1 MTTQFTRAKWAHG
14 TQLIVDGVKVAELQN
29 IGTPQLTRDEE
40 DVTNHDSPGGHE
52 EFIMTLMRSGTLPIS
67 GNFVAEDPGQQKV
80 ISLFKSAERVPMS
93 IKLPD
98 DIAEW
103 QFEGFVKELNMGE
116 LGNGKIPFNA
126 SLRVSGMPKLMIG
139 GVDVLGVDEES
150 GGVARGLTVV
160 AGNLVTIVGG
170 YGEDYNDITIEFD
183 TGVVGAAWS
192 GTTLTVTL
200 VAGTEYGASEINDL
214 IVNAGGLTPAGVLQ
228 DKIKISV
235 SGKYTGTEWSNAPD
249 VILAGGS

>member
-1 MTTQFTRAKWAHG
+1 MSEQFTRAKWAHG
-14 TQLIVDGVKVAELQN
+14 SQFWADGTRVAELQN

-52 EFIMTLMRSGTLPIS
+52 EFIMTLIRSGTLPLS

-80 ISLFKSAERVPMS
+80 ISLFKTARRVPME
-93 IKLPD
+93 IVLANNLAKW
-98 DIAEW
+98 E
-103 QFEGFVKELNMGE
+103 FEGLIQSLNMGE
-116 LGNGKIPFNA
+116 LANGKIPFNVN
-126 SLRVSGMPKLMIG
+126 LRVSGMPKLWID

-214 IVNAGGLTPAGVLQ
+214 IVNAGGSTPAGVLQ

>member
-1 MTTQFTRAKWAHG
+1 M
-14 TQLIVDGVKVAELQN
+14 
-29 IGTPQLTRDEE
+29 
-40 DVTNHDSPGGHE
+40 
-52 EFIMTLMRSGTLPIS
+52 
-67 GNFVAEDPGQQKV
+67 
-80 ISLFKSAERVPMS
+80 
-93 IKLPD
+93 
-98 DIAEW
+98 
-103 QFEGFVKELNMGE
+103 
-116 LGNGKIPFNA
+116 
-126 SLRVSGMPKLMIG
+126 
-139 GVDVLGVDEES
+139 DVLGVDEES

-214 IVNAGGLTPAGVLQ
+214 IVNAGGPTPAGVLQ

>member
-1 MTTQFTRAKWAHG
+1 MSEQFTRAKWAHG
-14 TQLIVDGVKVAELQN
+14 SQFWADGTRVAELQN

-52 EFIMTLMRSGTLPIS
+52 EFIMTLIRSGTLPLS

-80 ISLFKSAERVPMS
+80 ISLFKTARRVPME
-93 IKLPD
+93 IVLANNLAKW
-98 DIAEW
+98 E
-103 QFEGFVKELNMGE
+103 FEGLIQSLNMGE
-116 LGNGKIPFNA
+116 LANGKIPFNVN
-126 SLRVSGMPKLMIG
+126 LRVSGMPKLWID

-170 YGEDYNDITIEFD
+170 YGEDYNNITIKFD

-214 IVNAGGLTPAGVLQ
+214 IVNAGGPTPAGVLQ

>member
-52 EFIMTLMRSGTLPIS
+52 EFIMTLIRSGPLPIS
-67 GNFVAEDPGQQKV
+67 NFVTSVRSAKV
-80 ISLFKSAERVPMS
+80 ISLFKSGKRVVS
-93 IKLPD
+93 IALPND
-98 DIAEW
+98 VAEW
-103 QFEGFVKELNMGE
+103 QFEGLVKELNMGE

-214 IVNAGGLTPAGVLQ
+214 IVNAGGPTPAGVLQ

>member
-1 MTTQFTRAKWAHG
+1 MSEQFTRAKWAHG
-14 TQLIVDGVKVAELQN
+14 SQFWADGTRVAELQN

-52 EFIMTLMRSGTLPIS
+52 EFIMTLIRSGTLPLS

-80 ISLFKSAERVPMS
+80 ISLFKTARRVPME
-93 IKLPD
+93 IVLANNLAKW
-98 DIAEW
+98 E
-103 QFEGFVKELNMGE
+103 FEGLIQSLNMGE
-116 LGNGKIPFNA
+116 LANGKIPFNVN
-126 SLRVSGMPKLMIG
+126 LRVSGMPKLWID

-170 YGEDYNDITIEFD
+170 YGEDYNNITIKFD

-200 VAGTEYGASEINDL
+200 VAGTKYGASEINDL

>member
-14 TQLIVDGVKVAELQN
+14 SQFWADGTRVAELQN

-52 EFIMTLMRSGTLPIS
+52 EFIMTLIRSGTLPLS

-80 ISLFKSAERVPMS
+80 ISLFKTARRVPME
-93 IKLPD
+93 IVLANNLAKW
-98 DIAEW
+98 E
-103 QFEGFVKELNMGE
+103 FEGLIQSLNMGE
-116 LGNGKIPFNA
+116 LANGKIPFNVN
-126 SLRVSGMPKLMIG
+126 LRVSGMPKLWID

-214 IVNAGGLTPAGVLQ
+214 IVNAGGPTPAGVLQ

>member
-1 MTTQFTRAKWAHG
+1 MSEQFTRAKWAHG
-14 TQLIVDGVKVAELQN
+14 SQFWADGTRVAELQN

-52 EFIMTLMRSGTLPIS
+52 EFIMTLIRSGTLPLS

-80 ISLFKSAERVPMS
+80 ISLFKTARRVPME
-93 IKLPD
+93 IVLANNLAKW
-98 DIAEW
+98 E
-103 QFEGFVKELNMGE
+103 FEGLIQSLNMGE
-116 LGNGKIPFNA
+116 LANGKIPFNVN
-126 SLRVSGMPKLMIG
+126 LRVSGMPKLWID

-170 YGEDYNDITIEFD
+170 YGEDYNGITIEFD

-200 VAGTEYGASEINDL
+200 VAGTKYGASEINDL